1 MKIFV
6 VTILL
11 LILVIALI
19 FLLDF
24 ISLFSIQETFR
35 NLMASFRVMST
46 SELIIFNFL
55 IVGTITYLM
64 WPLVQK
70 WLPQQSPSSQGQPS
84 EHVDKTQTK

>member
-11 LILVIALI
+11 LILVLALT

-70 WLPQQSPSSQGQPS
+70 WLPQQSPSSQDQPS

>member
-35 NLMASFRVMST
+35 NLLASFRVMST
-46 SELIIFNFL
+46 SEFIIFNFL

-64 WPLVQK
+64 WPMIQK
-70 WLPQQSPSSQGQPS
+70 WLPQQSPSSQDQPS
-84 EHVDKTQTK
+84 QQTDNNPTK